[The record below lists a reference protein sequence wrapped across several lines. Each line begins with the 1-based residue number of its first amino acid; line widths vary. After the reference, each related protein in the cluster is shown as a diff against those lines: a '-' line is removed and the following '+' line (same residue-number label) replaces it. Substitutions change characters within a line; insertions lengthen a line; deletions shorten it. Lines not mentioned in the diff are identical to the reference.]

1 MARAKSCAL
10 TKEYFC
16 NFKLTKTPDKMIRL
30 LFQLSTRNLF
40 RKNRLFTF
48 INISGLAIGIASFLL
63 VALFIADEYAFD
75 KYHKDANRIYRLVLD
90 FSSDRTVTNWAKTS
104 APIGHY
110 LTGAFPEI
118 EQVVRIRKNPGTD
131 LLTYDNAPFYE
142 ERLFFADSSLFK
154 VFDFKLIKG
163 NPSSAL
169 SAKHSIVISESL
181 AKKYFNSGDAIGKS
195 VRLNNQIDLNI
206 TGIIQDIPN
215 NSHFIAD
222 AFISFSSLDDLLGE
236 KRLAHWG
243 QFDHYTYVL
252 LTNNAKPEDVELK
265 LPELLKKNAPE
276 WVSEKETL
284 FLQPLTTI
292 HLHSDRK
299 DEITAN
305 SKETYSYILGT
316 IACFI
321 LFMASANFINLT
333 TATQISRSKEIAI
346 QKILGANKYHLTLY
360 SLTESQVICL
370 IASIV
375 AIIIGYV
382 ALPTFNLTTGKQ
394 ISFENSQWIL
404 ALAIGL
410 AVIVGLLS
418 SSVPAIQALKA
429 GIILS
434 KSFGARISK
443 STLRTSLIIFQFSIS
458 ILLIIGTSVVS
469 SQFNFLKSM
478 RLGFTGENIVVIPIK
493 DRAQNDR
500 YSTILTEIN
509 QLSGVESASF
519 SSSTPACNNSLTYT
533 YSFTGTEIKDRSMS
547 TFLIDENFVDLFK
560 IKLKSGRLLNP
571 ENNDTLSE
579 VLLNQAAVE
588 QLNLSEPIGQLITGK
603 VNGRVVGVIE
613 NFNHTSLHSGIEPI
627 IMYAYLPTYRF
638 ISVKLKEEEIG
649 RGLASL
655 QNKWP
660 ELYSGYPLEYS
671 FLQDQIQQL
680 YSAELQLSRA
690 YTSFSIIAIIIS
702 GIGLIGLSIFSI
714 SRKHKEISIRKVF
727 GGSTFQLIGQF
738 YSVYLK
744 IMLIAILISWTLGYY
759 WMNKWLT
766 GFAYKTELSLY
777 HFVAPVF
784 IMIIILLVTTGI
796 QTFKASIA
804 NPVKNLRDE

>member
-1 MARAKSCAL
+1 
-10 TKEYFC
+10 
-16 NFKLTKTPDKMIRL
+16 MIRL
-30 LFQLSTRNLF
+30 LFQLSIRNLF

-63 VALFIADEYAFD
+63 VALFIADEYSFD
-75 KYHKDANRIYRLVLD
+75 KYHKNANRIYRIVLD
-90 FSSDRTVTNWAKTS
+90 FTSDGTVTNWAKTS
-104 APIGHY
+104 APIGQY

-118 EQVVRIRKNPGTD
+118 EHVVRLRKNPGTD
-131 LLTYDNAPFYE
+131 LLTYDNAQFYE

-169 SAKHSIVISESL
+169 SVKHSIVISESL
-181 AKKYFNSGDAIGKS
+181 AKKYFNNEDAIGKS
-195 VRLNNQIDLNI
+195 LRLNNQIELNI
-206 TGIIQDIPN
+206 TGIIQDIPG

-265 LPELLKKNAPE
+265 LPELLKRNAPE

-333 TATQISRSKEIAI
+333 TATQISRFKEISI

-394 ISFENSQWIL
+394 ISFENAQWLLTLSI
-404 ALAIGL
+404 AL

-418 SSVPAIQALKA
+418 SSIPSIQAFNA
-429 GIILS
+429 GTILVS
-434 KSFGARISK
+434 KPIGTRNGK

-458 ILLIIGTSVVS
+458 ILLILGTLVVS
-469 SQFNFLKSM
+469 SQFNFLKSA
-478 RLGFTGENIVVIPIK
+478 RLGFNGENIVVVPIK

-500 YSTILTEIN
+500 YSSIVNEIS
-509 QLSGVESASF
+509 QLSGVERASF

-533 YSFTGTEIKDRSMS
+533 YTFLGTEIKDRSMA
-547 TFLIDENFVDLFK
+547 TFLIDENFIDLFK
-560 IKLKSGRLLNP
+560 INLKSGRLINP
-571 ENNDTLSE
+571 ASKDTLSE
-579 VLLNQAAVE
+579 ILLNEAAVE
-588 QLNLSEPIGQLITGK
+588 HLNLSEPIGQLVTGK
-603 VNGRVVGVIE
+603 VKGRVVGVIE

-627 IMYAYLPTYRF
+627 IMYAYLPTFRF
-638 ISVKLKEEEIG
+638 VSVKLKESETAK
-649 RGLASL
+649 GLTSL
-655 QNKWP
+655 QSKWP
-660 ELYSGYPLEYS
+660 ELYEGYPLEYS

-680 YSAELQLSRA
+680 YSAELQLSRS

-702 GIGLIGLSIFSI
+702 GIGLIGLSTFSI

-727 GGSTFQLIGQF
+727 GGSTLQIISQF
-738 YSVYLK
+738 YSAYLK
-744 IMLIAILISWTLGYY
+744 IILIAVLVSWTLGYY
-759 WMNKWLT
+759 WMSKWLT
-766 GFAYKTELSLY
+766 DFTYKTELSFY
-777 HFVAPVF
+777 HFVTPVF
-784 IMIIILLVTTGI
+784 IMTIILLITTGI
-796 QTFKASIA
+796 QTFKASIT
-804 NPVKNLRDE
+804 NPIKNLRDE

>member
-1 MARAKSCAL
+1 
-10 TKEYFC
+10 
-16 NFKLTKTPDKMIRL
+16 MIRL
-30 LFQLSTRNLF
+30 LFQLSIRNLF

-63 VALFIADEYAFD
+63 VAVFIADEYSFD
-75 KYHKDANRIYRLVLD
+75 KYHKNADRIYRIVLD
-90 FSSDRTVTNWAKTS
+90 FTSDGTVTNWAKTS
-104 APIGHY
+104 APIGQY

-118 EQVVRIRKNPGTD
+118 EQVVRLRKNPGTD
-131 LLTYDNAPFYE
+131 LLTYDNMQFYE

-169 SAKHSIVISESL
+169 SVKHSIVISESL
-181 AKKYFNSGDAIGKS
+181 AKKYFNNEDAIGKS
-195 VRLNNQIDLNI
+195 LRLNNQIDLDI
-206 TGIIQDIPN
+206 TGIIQDIPG

-252 LTNNAKPEDVELK
+252 LTNNAKPEEVELK
-265 LPELLKKNAPE
+265 LPDLLKRNAPE

-333 TATQISRSKEIAI
+333 TATQISRSKEISI
-346 QKILGANKYHLTLY
+346 QKILGANKYHLTMY

-394 ISFENSQWIL
+394 ISFENAQWVLTLSI
-404 ALAIGL
+404 AL

-418 SSVPAIQALKA
+418 SSIPSIQSFNA
-429 GIILS
+429 GTILVS
-434 KSFGARISK
+434 KPFGTRNGK

-458 ILLIIGTSVVS
+458 ILLIIGTLVVS
-469 SQFNFLKSM
+469 SQFNFLKSV
-478 RLGFTGENIVVIPIK
+478 RLGFNGENIVVVPIK
-493 DRAQNDR
+493 DRTQNDR
-500 YSTILTEIN
+500 HSTIVNEIN
-509 QLSGVESASF
+509 QLSGVERASF

-533 YSFTGTEIKDRSMS
+533 YSFLGTEIKDRSMA
-547 TFLIDENFVDLFK
+547 TFIIDDDFIDLFE
-560 IKLKSGRLLNP
+560 IKLKSGHLINL
-571 ENNDTLSE
+571 ESKDTLSE

-588 QLNLSEPIGQLITGK
+588 QLNLSEPIGQLVTGK
-603 VNGRVVGVIE
+603 VKGRVVGVIE

-627 IMYAYLPTYRF
+627 IMYAYLPTFRF
-638 ISVKLKEEEIG
+638 VSVKLKVSEATK
-649 RGLASL
+649 GLASL
-655 QNKWP
+655 QSKWP
-660 ELYSGYPLEYS
+660 ELYTGYPLEYS
-671 FLQDQIQQL
+671 FLQDQIHQL

-690 YTSFSIIAIIIS
+690 YKLFSIIAIIIS
-702 GIGLIGLSIFSI
+702 GIGLIGLSTFSI

-738 YSVYLK
+738 YSDYLK
-744 IMLIAILISWTLGYY
+744 IILIAVLISWTLGYY
-759 WMNKWLT
+759 WMTKWLT
-766 GFAYKTELSLY
+766 GFTYKTELSSY
-777 HFVAPVF
+777 HFLTPVF
-784 IMIIILLVTTGI
+784 IMVLILLITTGI
-796 QTFKASIA
+796 QTFKASIT
-804 NPVKNLRDE
+804 NPIKNLRDE

>member
-1 MARAKSCAL
+1 
-10 TKEYFC
+10 
-16 NFKLTKTPDKMIRL
+16 MIRL
-30 LFQLSTRNLF
+30 LFQLSIRNLF

-63 VALFIADEYAFD
+63 VALFIADEYSFD
-75 KYHKDANRIYRLVLD
+75 KYHKNANRIYRIVLD
-90 FSSDRTVTNWAKTS
+90 FTSDGTVTNWAKTS
-104 APIGHY
+104 APIGQY

-118 EQVVRIRKNPGTD
+118 EHVVRLRKNPGTD
-131 LLTYDNAPFYE
+131 LLTYDNAQFYE

-169 SAKHSIVISESL
+169 SVKHSIVISESL
-181 AKKYFNSGDAIGKS
+181 AKKYFNNEDAIGKS
-195 VRLNNQIDLNI
+195 LRLNNQIELNI
-206 TGIIQDIPN
+206 TGIIQDIPG

-265 LPELLKKNAPE
+265 LPELLKRNAPE

-333 TATQISRSKEIAI
+333 TATQISRFKEISI

-394 ISFENSQWIL
+394 ISFENAQWLLTLSI
-404 ALAIGL
+404 AL

-418 SSVPAIQALKA
+418 SSIPSIQAFNA
-429 GIILS
+429 GTILVS
-434 KSFGARISK
+434 KPIGTRNGK

-458 ILLIIGTSVVS
+458 ILLILGTLVVS
-469 SQFNFLKSM
+469 SQFNFLKSA
-478 RLGFTGENIVVIPIK
+478 RLGFNGENIVVVPIK

-500 YSTILTEIN
+500 YSTIVNEIS
-509 QLSGVESASF
+509 QLSGVERASF

-533 YSFTGTEIKDRSMS
+533 YTFLGTEIKDRSMA
-547 TFLIDENFVDLFK
+547 TFLIDENFIDLFK
-560 IKLKSGRLLNP
+560 INLKSGRLINP
-571 ENNDTLSE
+571 ASKDTLSE
-579 VLLNQAAVE
+579 ILLNEAAVE
-588 QLNLSEPIGQLITGK
+588 HLNLSEPIGQLVTGK
-603 VNGRVVGVIE
+603 VKGRVVGVIE

-627 IMYAYLPTYRF
+627 IMYAYLPTFRF
-638 ISVKLKEEEIG
+638 VSVKLKESETAK
-649 RGLASL
+649 GLTSL
-655 QNKWP
+655 QSKWP
-660 ELYSGYPLEYS
+660 ELYEGYPLEYS

-680 YSAELQLSRA
+680 YSAELQLSRS

-702 GIGLIGLSIFSI
+702 GIGLIGLSTFSI

-727 GGSTFQLIGQF
+727 GGSTLQIISQF
-738 YSVYLK
+738 YSAYLK
-744 IMLIAILISWTLGYY
+744 IILIAVLVSWTLGYY
-759 WMNKWLT
+759 WMSKWLT
-766 GFAYKTELSLY
+766 DFTYKTELSFY
-777 HFVAPVF
+777 HFVTPVF
-784 IMIIILLVTTGI
+784 IMTIILLITTGI
-796 QTFKASIA
+796 QTFKASIT
-804 NPVKNLRDE
+804 NPIKNLRDE

>member
-1 MARAKSCAL
+1 
-10 TKEYFC
+10 
-16 NFKLTKTPDKMIRL
+16 MIRL
-30 LFQLSTRNLF
+30 LFQLSIRNLF

-63 VALFIADEYAFD
+63 VALFIADEYSFD
-75 KYHKDANRIYRLVLD
+75 KYHKNADSIYRIVLD
-90 FSSDRTVTNWAKTS
+90 FTSDGTVTNWAKTS
-104 APIGHY
+104 APIGQY

-118 EQVVRIRKNPGTD
+118 EQVVRLRKNPGTD
-131 LLTYDNAPFYE
+131 LLTYDNAQFYE
-142 ERLFFADSSLFK
+142 ERVFFADSSLFK

-169 SAKHSIVISESL
+169 SVKHSIVISESL
-181 AKKYFNSGDAIGKS
+181 AKKYFNNEDAIGKS
-195 VRLNNQIDLNI
+195 LRLNNLVDLNI
-206 TGIIQDIPN
+206 TGIIEDIPT
-215 NSHFIAD
+215 NSHFFAD
-222 AFISFSSLDDLLGE
+222 AFITFSSLDDLLGE

-252 LTNNAKPEDVELK
+252 LTNKAKPEEVELK
-265 LPELLKKNAPE
+265 FPELLKRNAPE

-333 TATQISRSKEIAI
+333 TATQISRFKEISI

-382 ALPTFNLTTGKQ
+382 SLPTFNLTTGKQ
-394 ISFENSQWIL
+394 ISFENGQWVL
-404 ALAIGL
+404 ALAVAV

-418 SSVPAIQALKA
+418 SSIPAIQAFNA
-429 GIILS
+429 ETILVS
-434 KSFGARISK
+434 KSFGKRNGK

-458 ILLIIGTSVVS
+458 ILLIIGTLVVS
-469 SQFNFLKSM
+469 SQFNFLKSA
-478 RLGFTGENIVVIPIK
+478 RLRFNGENIVVVPIK

-500 YSTILTEIN
+500 YSTIVNEIN
-509 QLSGVESASF
+509 QLSGVERASF

-533 YSFTGTEIKDRSMS
+533 YSFLGTEIKDRSMA
-547 TFLIDENFVDLFK
+547 TFLIDENFIDLFR
-560 IKLKSGRLLNP
+560 INLKSGRLINP
-571 ENNDTLSE
+571 ASKDTLSE
-579 VLLNQAAVE
+579 IMLNEAAVE
-588 QLNLSEPIGQLITGK
+588 QLNLSEPIGQLVTGK
-603 VNGRVVGVIE
+603 VKGRVVGVVE

-627 IMYAYLPTYRF
+627 IMYSYLPTLRF
-638 ISVKLKEEEIG
+638 VSVKLKESETAT
-649 RGLASL
+649 GLASL
-655 QNKWP
+655 QSKWP
-660 ELYSGYPLEYS
+660 ELYEGYPLEYS

-690 YTSFSIIAIIIS
+690 YTLFSIIAIIIS
-702 GIGLIGLSIFSI
+702 GIGLIGLSTFSI

-727 GGSTFQLIGQF
+727 GGSTLQLIGQF
-738 YSVYLK
+738 YSDYLK
-744 IMLIAILISWTLGYY
+744 IILIAILISWTLGYY

-766 GFAYKTELSLY
+766 GFSYKTELSFY
-777 HFVAPVF
+777 HFVTPVF
-784 IMIIILLVTTGI
+784 IMIFILLITTGA
-796 QTFKASIA
+796 QTFKASIT
-804 NPVKNLRDE
+804 NPIKNLRDE